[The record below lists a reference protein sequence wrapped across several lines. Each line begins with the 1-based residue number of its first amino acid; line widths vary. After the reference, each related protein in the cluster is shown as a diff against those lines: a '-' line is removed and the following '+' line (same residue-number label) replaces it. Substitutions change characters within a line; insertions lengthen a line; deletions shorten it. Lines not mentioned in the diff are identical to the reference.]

1 MRLRLRSLLV
11 ATLLLIGAGAAA
23 AEFTHDVKEFQLQ
36 NGLKI
41 LILENHAAPVATYYT
56 FFKVGSRNERPGIT
70 GISHFHEH
78 MMFNGAKKYGPKMF
92 DLMLES
98 NGGYSNA
105 YTSNDVTAYY
115 QDFTSS
121 ILDLIVD
128 LESDRMAS
136 LAFDPT
142 MVASEINVVREE
154 RRVSVDNDNTGILY
168 EELFATA
175 FKAHPYN
182 WPVIGWMADLFNITR
197 DDCVNYFKTY
207 YAPNNATVVIVGDV
221 DATKAI
227 DMITKAFKEIP
238 SGPPPATVVQSE
250 PEQLGPRRS
259 EIIKEAQFGHFMRG
273 YHVGD
278 KDSPDRFALEIMA
291 TILGSGESSRL
302 NQTLVNE
309 LQIAQYAYAAFELR
323 IDPSLFYFYV
333 AAVPGVGNDQTEQAV
348 DSVLAAFIASGP
360 TDEELTRAKNSL
372 IAGYYKGYATNNGT
386 AHQIGYYQTFYGDWR
401 KMYEYPEGIRA
412 VTTAQVKEA
421 AAKYFTRNNSTT
433 AVLTPQGGAL

>member
-1 MRLRLRSLLV
+1 VRLRLRSLLV

-70 GISHFHEH
+70 GSSHFHEH

-302 NQTLVNE
+302 NQTLVND

>member
-1 MRLRLRSLLV
+1 VRLRLRSLLV

-302 NQTLVNE
+302 NQTLVND

>member
-1 MRLRLRSLLV
+1 
-11 ATLLLIGAGAAA
+11 
-23 AEFTHDVKEFQLQ
+23 
-36 NGLKI
+36 
-41 LILENHAAPVATYYT
+41 HAAPVATYYT

-291 TILGSGESSRL
+291 TILGSGESSRM
-302 NQTLVNE
+302 NQTLVND

>member
-302 NQTLVNE
+302 NQTLVND

>member
-1 MRLRLRSLLV
+1 MRLRLSSLL
-11 ATLLLIGAGAAA
+11 AAALLLIGAGATA
-23 AEFTHDVKEFQLQ
+23 AEFTHQVQEFQLQ

-56 FFKVGSRNERPGIT
+56 FFKVGARNERPGIT

-291 TILGSGESSRL
+291 AILGSGESSRL
-302 NQTLVNE
+302 NQTLVND

-433 AVLTPQGGAL
+433 AVLAPQGGAL

>member
-1 MRLRLRSLLV
+1 MRLRLSSLL
-11 ATLLLIGAGAAA
+11 AAALLLIGAGATA

-56 FFKVGSRNERPGIT
+56 FFKVGARNERPGIT
-70 GISHFHEH
+70 GISHVHEH

-136 LAFDPT
+136 LAFDPK
-142 MVASEINVVREE
+142 MVASELGVIREE
-154 RRVSVDNDNTGILY
+154 RLVSTDNDNAGLLY

-175 FKAHPYN
+175 FKAHPYS
-182 WPVIGWMADLFNITR
+182 WPVIGWMADLHSITR

-221 DATKAI
+221 DAAKAI
-227 DMITKAFKEIP
+227 DMITKAFKDIP
-238 SGPPPATVVQSE
+238 SGPPPAPVVQDE
-250 PEQLGPRRS
+250 PEQLGPRRT
-259 EIIKEAQFGHFMRG
+259 EMNKEAQFGHFMRG

-291 TILGSGESSRL
+291 AILGAGESSRL
-302 NQTLVNE
+302 NQTLVND
-309 LQIAQYAYAAFELR
+309 LQIAQYAYASFELR

-333 AAVPGVGNDQTEQAV
+333 AAVPEVGNDQIEHAV
-348 DSVLAAFIASGP
+348 DSVLTAFIASGP